1 MEVYT
6 MSWREFQL
14 RAYAYTKSELN
25 EWYKI
30 REVAYSALIGSHI
43 NPKKLPKSKESFM
56 PLGNAKARRKVNEQ
70 QKLAFLEAYKKYL
83 NERKVKV

>member
-1 MEVYT
+1 
-6 MSWREFQL
+6 
-14 RAYAYTKSELN
+14 
-25 EWYKI
+25 
-30 REVAYSALIGSHI
+30 
-43 NPKKLPKSKESFM
+43 M